1 MRTAP
6 AGRQAAAV
14 AACVAGLAG
23 LVVPVPAALSAPA
36 EPFLSEYVE
45 GSSNN
50 KALEITN
57 PTGAPVD
64 LAAGGHAVRMYFNG
78 SSSPGLIVNL
88 TGTVAPG
95 DVFVLAHASAA
106 PAVLA
111 QADQTSG
118 AGWFNGDDAVELVR
132 AGTILDAVGQVGSD
146 PGTEWGSGLT
156 STADNTLRRKAGAG
170 PDTGTGDAFDPAAE
184 WDGFPTDAFDGLGHP
199 GAGTG
204 TPPAPAVLPI
214 GTVQGPTTDAED
226 GATDASPHVGRTVR
240 VRGVVHSPTLTGSGQ
255 RGFFLQEAAGASD
268 ADPLT
273 SDGIFV
279 FTGRFTTLVGG
290 DAPRVGDEVVVS
302 GRVSEFFGLT
312 QLSGASLVERA
323 RSGVD
328 LDAEVPA
335 AEAAPPDEA
344 EDAERWWERREG
356 TRVRLPA
363 GSPVVSGRDVFARSG
378 DAEVWAVRPDHPVA
392 RRADRYARRVFRDP
406 HPLDNRPEALFDDA
420 NGYRIVL
427 GSLGLKGAAGDPA
440 TILAPARTY
449 DTVTNAPAGGVYFS
463 FGRYQVQVTEQL
475 VLATGADPAANAPPE
490 APDRALEW
498 SAATFNVENLY
509 DFRDDPTDGC
519 DFAGD
524 AGCPGVSPPFDYVP
538 ASEAEYRAHLAG
550 LAAQVTVDLH
560 SPDLLLVQE
569 AEDQDLCSVAAG
581 ALSCGGAE
589 AGAEA
594 GDGKPDTLQ
603 ELALAVAAAG
613 GPPDDAALDRDGADD
628 RGIVSGFLYR
638 TDRVELLP
646 ADAGDP
652 VLGADPG
659 VDHRGEPLAH
669 NADVSN
675 PKALNATLPADVDR
689 STGTDGP
696 NVFTRAPQVGRFRL
710 WRAGIGTST
719 FADVWAV
726 GNHFSSGPDRR
737 VGQRREQAAYNAA
750 IARALAAAGE
760 GRVLVGGD
768 LNVFPRPDDPF
779 RPGHARFPSD
789 QLAPLYDDAGLANLY
804 DRLVAEAPSS
814 AYSYVFEGQAQ
825 TLDHLF
831 ASAAL
836 QGEVLAVRAAHVNA
850 DWPAAHDGDG
860 ARGASDHDPQVARVA
875 LRPGLDGLAALVRY
889 LADQGALDKVAEEA
903 LGRRLDKVERFA
915 EEGKGDAAAD
925 QLAAFADQALDLAPA
940 HLAPA
945 LARALADEASLVV
958 LGG

>member
-1 MRTAP
+1 MRTPSWRP
-6 AGRQAAAV
+6 ATAV
-14 AACVAGLAG
+14 AACAAGLMG
-23 LVVPVPAALSAPA
+23 LPGGVSPAASAPS

-64 LAAGGHAVRMYFNG
+64 LGAGGYAVRMYFNG
-78 SSSPGLIVNL
+78 SSSPGLTINL
-88 TGTVAPG
+88 AGTVAPG
-95 DVFVLAHASAA
+95 DVFVLAHGAAA
-106 PAVLA
+106 PAVQA
-111 QADQTSG
+111 QADQTNG
-118 AGWFNGDDAVELVR
+118 AGWFNGDDAVVLER
-132 AGTILDAVGQVGSD
+132 AGTVLDAVGQVGSD

-184 WDGFPTDAFDGLGHP
+184 WDGFPADTFDGLGHP

-204 TPPAPAVLPI
+204 TPPPPAVLPI

-226 GATDASPHVGRTVR
+226 GATDASPHVGRTVS

-255 RGFFLQEAAGASD
+255 RGFFLQEAAATAD
-268 ADPLT
+268 ADPFT

-279 FTGRFTTLVGG
+279 FTGRFNTLIGG
-290 DAPRVGDEVVVS
+290 YAPRAGDEVVVS

-312 QLSGASLVERA
+312 QLSGTSLVERA

-356 TRVRLPA
+356 MRVRLPA
-363 GSPVVSGRDVFARSG
+363 GSPVVSGREMFGSSG

-392 RRADRYARRVFRDP
+392 RRADPWARRVFRDP

-427 GSLGLKGAAGDPA
+427 GSLGLKGATGDPA
-440 TILAPARTY
+440 AILAPARTF

-463 FGRYQVQVTEQL
+463 FGKYQVQVTEQPA
-475 VLATGADPAANAPPE
+475 LATGSDPAANAPPE

-524 AGCPGVSPPFDYVP
+524 AGCPGVRPPFDYVP
-538 ASEAEYRAHLAG
+538 ASDAEYRAHLAG
-550 LAAQVTVDLH
+550 LAAQVVDDLH
-560 SPDLLLVQE
+560 APDLLLVQE
-569 AEDQDLCSVAAG
+569 AEDQDVWAAAAG
-581 ALSCGGAE
+581 ALSCG
-589 AGAEA
+589 GAEA

-613 GPPDDAALDRDGADD
+613 GPPYDAALDRDGADG
-628 RGIVSGFLYR
+628 RGIVSGFLFR

-646 ADAGDP
+646 AGTGDP

-710 WRAGIGTST
+710 WRAGVGTST

-726 GNHFSSGPDRR
+726 SNHFSSGPDRR

-760 GRVLVGGD
+760 EWVLVGGD

-779 RPGHARFPSD
+779 RPGHALFPSD
-789 QLAPLYDDAGLANLY
+789 QLAPLYDGAGLANLY

-814 AYSYVFEGQAQ
+814 AYSYVFQGQAQ

-836 QGEVLAVRAAHVNA
+836 RGDVMAMRAAHVNA
-850 DWPAAHDGDG
+850 DWPAGRDGDG
-860 ARGASDHDPQVARVA
+860 ARGVSDHDPQVARLS
-875 LRPGLDGLAALVRY
+875 LRPTLDGLVALVRY
-889 LADQGALDKVAEEA
+889 LADQGGLDEVAEGA
-903 LGRRLDKVERFA
+903 LGRRLDRVARFA
-915 EEGKGDAAAD
+915 GEGKGDAAAD
-925 QLAAFADQALDLAPA
+925 QLVAFADQALDLSPD

-945 LARALADEASLVV
+945 LARALAGEASLVR